1 MGQWVSQWV
10 IDSFR
15 LEIAIASTK
24 LASLFDQNATGENTS
39 SMEDYENMGLVKTW
53 SVIRNVELLII
64 LYEQIGPGEEF
75 TGPKKFQSQAF
86 PAYASSN
93 LW

>member
-1 MGQWVSQWV
+1 
-10 IDSFR
+10 
-15 LEIAIASTK
+15 
-24 LASLFDQNATGENTS
+24 
-39 SMEDYENMGLVKTW
+39 MEDYKNMGLVKTW

-64 LYEQIGPGEEF
+64 LNEQIGPEEEF